1 MLGKTLGRAGR
12 AMRKGVSTLR
22 PASSHALQ
30 GTAAH
35 AGKCCNCRPPPPW
48 PQLHTQHTLPARQ
61 PTHVAYSSCVA
72 APPMRARTA
81 MLLPWNS
88 GRRRRLGTTPTRQSV
103 GTGGRQQLDK
113 CSAGAARAGGG
124 AASSVAAACSLVTR
138 PAQSAPP
145 HLIHPT
151 SSTHPPT
158 HCLTVHGPNA
168 AAPRKAQAHE
178 PEDGQHRHRDVG
190 LQNNGHHCSRW
201 QGECGEVWLAF

>member
-1 MLGKTLGRAGR
+1 
-12 AMRKGVSTLR
+12 MRKGVSTLR

-35 AGKCCNCRPPPPW
+35 AGKRCNCRPPPPW

-103 GTGGRQQLDK
+103 GTGAGSSWTSAVLERHVQAVVQL
-113 CSAGAARAGGG
+113 AVWLQPAAW
-124 AASSVAAACSLVTR
+124 L
-138 PAQSAPP
+138 PAQPSLP
-145 HLIHPT
+145 LPT
-151 SSTHPPT
+151 SSTPPHPPT
-158 HCLTVHGPNA
+158 HPPTASPSM
-168 AAPRKAQAHE
+168 APMPPLRAK
-178 PEDGQHRHRDVG
+178 PRHMSQRMA
-190 LQNNGHHCSRW
+190 STAT
-201 QGECGEVWLAF
+201 EM